1 MLRVR
6 RSLVIAFVTTVLA
19 VLTVFSVQAGAA
31 FGLFGHC
38 CPRLNA
44 NETAAIA
51 TLRNLHSAQAQ
62 FHDAV
67 GRYGT
72 FPEMSA
78 ATRLRETDRPLDPPV
93 LSKAFSRPLP
103 DGTVRRSGYRFRIEF
118 AGENW
123 RALAWPDPRLPKSR
137 RTFLVSGDTEAEV
150 RATVDERHEG
160 DSGPADPADHAWVVV
175 P

>member
-19 VLTVFSVQAGAA
+19 GVSVQAGAA

-44 NETAAIA
+44 NETSAIA

-62 FHDAV
+62 FHRAV

-72 FPEMSA
+72 FPELSA
-78 ATRLRETDRPLDPPV
+78 AAPLKETGHPLDPPV
-93 LSKAFSRPLP
+93 LSGAFSRPLS
-103 DGTVRRSGYRFRIEF
+103 DRTVLRFGYRFRIELD
-118 AGENW
+118 GETW
-123 RALAWPDPRLPKSR
+123 QALAWPDPRLPKSR
-137 RTFLVSGDTEAEV
+137 RTFLVSGSTRIV
-150 RATVDERHEG
+150 QSTVDERHEG
-160 DSGPADPADHAWVVV
+160 DRGPTDPDDHVWVEVL
-175 P
+175 